1 MMSQSLK
8 GKVAIITGASSGIG
22 AACARLLA
30 QQGCKLALAARS
42 VDKLEALAA
51 QLPTECMVARADM
64 TQPADIARMVER
76 ALERFGRVDILLAN
90 AGVWIRGPFAE
101 GNLDDFSALLKLNVD
116 AVLRCAHAVIP
127 GMKARGSGDIIVTS
141 SISGHHDL
149 HGEPVYSASKN
160 AVQTIVHTLRRQ
172 VAGDGLRVMSLA
184 PGPVAN
190 PMQGL
195 RDAEAIRRATEIDQ
209 DYLSSEDCAEAI
221 YFMLS
226 RPPHV
231 TVRDLVMLPQIDR
244 V

>member
-1 MMSQSLK
+1 MSQSLT
-8 GKVAIITGASSGIG
+8 GKVVIITGASSGIG
-22 AACARLLA
+22 EAAARLLS

-42 VDKLEALAA
+42 YDKLEALAA
-51 QLPTECMVARADM
+51 ELPAECLALRADM
-64 TQPADIARMVER
+64 TQPGDISDMVER
-76 ALERFGRVDILLAN
+76 TLERYGRVDIMLAN
-90 AGVWIRGPFAE
+90 AGIWIRGQFAD
-101 GNLDDFSALLKLNVD
+101 GDLDAFSALLKINVD

-127 GMKARGSGDIIVTS
+127 SMKTGGGGDVIVTS

-172 VAGDGLRVMSLA
+172 LAPAGIRVMSLA

-190 PMQGL
+190 PMQGIC
-195 RDAEAIRRATEIDQ
+195 DPEDIRRVTEVDR
-209 DYLSSEDCAEAI
+209 DYLSSDDCAEAI
-221 YFMLS
+221 LFMLT

-231 TVRDLVMLPQIDR
+231 TIRDLVMLPQIDR

>member
-1 MMSQSLK
+1 MSQSLA

-22 AACARLLA
+22 EATARTLA
-30 QQGCKLALAARS
+30 RQGCKLSLAARS
-42 VDKLEALAA
+42 YEKLEALAA
-51 QLPTECMVARADM
+51 ELPVESLALRADM
-64 TQPADIARMVER
+64 TQPGDISNMVER
-76 ALERFGRVDILLAN
+76 TLERFGRVDIMLAN
-90 AGVWIRGPFAE
+90 AGIWIRGQFAD
-101 GNLDDFSALLKLNVD
+101 GDLDDFSALLKINVD

-141 SISGHHDL
+141 SVSGHHDL

-160 AVQTIVHTLRRQ
+160 AAQTIVHTLRRQ
-172 VAGDGLRVMSLA
+172 LAPAGIRVMSLA

-195 RDAEAIRRATEIDQ
+195 RDPEDIRRVTEVDR
-209 DYLSSEDCAEAI
+209 DYLSSDDCAEAI
-221 YFMLS
+221 LFMLT

>member
-1 MMSQSLK
+1 MSQSLA

-22 AACARLLA
+22 EATARTLA
-30 QQGCKLALAARS
+30 RQGCKLSLAARS
-42 VDKLEALAA
+42 YEKLEALAA
-51 QLPTECMVARADM
+51 ELPVESLALRADM
-64 TQPADIARMVER
+64 TQPADISNLVER
-76 ALERFGRVDILLAN
+76 TLERFGRVDIMLAN
-90 AGVWIRGPFAE
+90 AGIWIRGQFAD
-101 GNLDDFSALLKLNVD
+101 GDLNDFSALLKINVD

-127 GMKARGSGDIIVTS
+127 GMKARGCGDIIVTS
-141 SISGHHDL
+141 SVSGHHDL

-160 AVQTIVHTLRRQ
+160 AAQTIVHTLRRQ
-172 VAGDGLRVMSLA
+172 LAPAGIRVMSLA

-195 RDAEAIRRATEIDQ
+195 RDPEDIRRATEVDQ
-209 DYLSSEDCAEAI
+209 DYLSSDDCAEAI
-221 YFMLS
+221 LFMLT

>member
-1 MMSQSLK
+1 MSQSLT

-22 AACARLLA
+22 AATARLLS
-30 QQGCKLALAARS
+30 QQGCKLTLAARS
-42 VDKLEALAA
+42 YEKLAALAA
-51 QLPTECMVARADM
+51 ELPCDCLALRADM
-64 TQPADIARMVER
+64 TQPADISNMIER
-76 ALERFGRVDILLAN
+76 TLERFGTVDIMFAN
-90 AGVWIRGPFAE
+90 AGVWMRGQFAA
-101 GNLDDFSALLKLNVD
+101 GDLDDFSALLKINID
-116 AVLRCAHAVIP
+116 AVLRCAQAVIP

-172 VAGDGLRVMSLA
+172 LAPAGIRVMSLA

-195 RDAEAIRRATEIDQ
+195 HDPEDIRRVTEDDR
-209 DYLSSEDCAEAI
+209 DYLSSDDCAEAI
-221 YFMLS
+221 LFMLS

-231 TVRDLVMLPQIDR
+231 TIRDLVMLPQIDR

>member
-1 MMSQSLK
+1 MSQSLM

-22 AACARLLA
+22 EATARLLA
-30 QQGCKLALAARS
+30 QQGCKLSLAARS
-42 VDKLEALAA
+42 YEKLEALAA
-51 QLPTECMVARADM
+51 ELPVESLALRADM
-64 TQPADIARMVER
+64 TQPSDIAEMVER
-76 ALERFGRVDILLAN
+76 TVDRFGRVDIMLAN
-90 AGVWIRGPFAE
+90 AGVWIHGQFAD
-101 GNLDDFSALLKLNVD
+101 GDLDDFSTLLKINVD

-127 GMKARGSGDIIVTS
+127 GMKARGGGDIIVTS
-141 SISGHHDL
+141 SVSGHHDL

-172 VAGDGLRVMSLA
+172 LAPAGIRVMSLA

-195 RDAEAIRRATEIDQ
+195 RDPEEIRRVTEADR
-209 DYLSSEDCAEAI
+209 DYLSSDDCAEAI
-221 YFMLS
+221 LFMLT

-231 TVRDLVMLPQIDR
+231 TIRDLVMLPQIDR

>member
-1 MMSQSLK
+1 MSQSLT
-8 GKVAIITGASSGIG
+8 GKVVIITGASSGIG
-22 AACARLLA
+22 EAAARLLS

-42 VDKLEALAA
+42 YDKLEALAA
-51 QLPTECMVARADM
+51 ELPAECLALRADM
-64 TQPADIARMVER
+64 TQPGDISDMVER
-76 ALERFGRVDILLAN
+76 TLERYGRVDIMLAN
-90 AGVWIRGPFAE
+90 AGIWIRGQFAD
-101 GNLDDFSALLKLNVD
+101 GDPDAFSELFTINVD

-127 GMKARGSGDIIVTS
+127 SMKTGGGGDIIVTS

-172 VAGDGLRVMSLA
+172 LAPANIRVMSLA

-190 PMQGL
+190 PMQGI
-195 RDAEAIRRATEIDQ
+195 RDPEDIRRVTEVDR
-209 DYLSSEDCAEAI
+209 DYLSSDDCAEAI
-221 YFMLS
+221 LFMLT

-231 TVRDLVMLPQIDR
+231 TIRDLVMLPQIDR

>member
-1 MMSQSLK
+1 MSQSLT

-22 AACARLLA
+22 AATARLLA
-30 QQGCKLALAARS
+30 RQGCKLTLAARS
-42 VDKLEALAA
+42 YEKLAALAA
-51 QLPTECMVARADM
+51 ELPCDCLALRADM
-64 TQPADIARMVER
+64 TQPADISNMIER
-76 ALERFGRVDILLAN
+76 TLERFGAVDIMFAN
-90 AGVWIRGPFAE
+90 AGVWMRGQFAA
-101 GNLDDFSALLKLNVD
+101 GDLDDFSALLKINID

-172 VAGDGLRVMSLA
+172 LAPAGIRVMSLA

-195 RDAEAIRRATEIDQ
+195 HDPEDIRRVTEDDR
-209 DYLSSEDCAEAI
+209 DYLSSDDCAEAI
-221 YFMLS
+221 LFMLS

-231 TVRDLVMLPQIDR
+231 TIRDLVMLPQIDR

>member
-1 MMSQSLK
+1 MSLSLT

-22 AACARLLA
+22 AATARLLA
-30 QQGCKLALAARS
+30 RQGCKLTLAARS
-42 VDKLEALAA
+42 YEKLAALAA
-51 QLPTECMVARADM
+51 ELPVECLALRADM
-64 TQPADIARMVER
+64 TQPADISQLVER
-76 ALERFGRVDILLAN
+76 TLERFGAVDIMLAN
-90 AGVWIRGPFAE
+90 AGVWIRGQFAA
-101 GNLDDFSALLKLNVD
+101 GDLDDFSALLKINID
-116 AVLRCAHAVIP
+116 AVLRCAQAVIP

-172 VAGDGLRVMSLA
+172 LAPAGIRVMSLA

-195 RDAEAIRRATEIDQ
+195 HDPEDIRRVTEDDR
-209 DYLSSEDCAEAI
+209 DYLSSDDCAEAI
-221 YFMLS
+221 LFMLS

-231 TVRDLVMLPQIDR
+231 TIRDLVMLPQIDR